1 MVIVAPEQIVCEGD
15 ELTATG
21 EGLTSTVAVIDDPE
35 QPFAVGVMVK
45 VTRAGLNVLFTKTPE
60 IFPEPLDDIP
70 VTSTVLSR
78 VQL

>member
-15 ELTATG
+15 ELKATG
-21 EGLTSTVAVIDDPE
+21 EGLTSTVAVIEDPG
-35 QPFAVGVMVK
+35 QPLAVGVIVN
-45 VTRAGLNVLFTKTPE
+45 VTVAGLNVLLTSTPE
-60 IFPEPLDDIP
+60 IFPDPLDEIP